1 MGERKLSKVLGEKF
15 DNEKPR
21 FSLLP
26 KGVLNKVITVLEIGA
41 KKYQENNWQHVKG
54 AKTRYFDALHRHVDA
69 WWSGE
74 RNDPETGH
82 HHLAH
87 AVCCAMFLMWF
98 DLEEDRKL
106 AEVMKTFDVEP
117 QIKPETSSESIAAQE
132 VAPAPT
138 TGILGSS
145 GFEGYYKHKRTGRT
159 YEVIGVSNRDASSDG
174 KFVTSAIYVSTVDK
188 AVWTRPLTEFL
199 EKFEKI

>member
-1 MGERKLSKVLGEKF
+1 MGESKLSKVLGEKF

-26 KGVLNKVITVLEIGA
+26 KGVLIKVITVLEIGA
-41 KKYQENNWQHVKG
+41 KKYQEDNWQHVAG

-74 RNDPETGH
+74 RNDPETGQ

-106 AEVMKTFDVEP
+106 DVEP

-132 VAPAPT
+132 VVPKPIT
-138 TGILGSS
+138 VVFSS
-145 GFEGYYKHKRTGRT
+145 TGFEGCYEHKRTGRT
-159 YEVIGVSNRDASSDG
+159 YRVIGVSNQNASSEG
-174 KFVTSAIYVSTVDK
+174 KFVTSAIYVSMADK
-188 AVWTRPLTEFL
+188 TVWTRPLTEFL
-199 EKFEKI
+199 EKFEKISK

>member
-15 DNEKPR
+15 DNGKLR

-26 KGVLNKVITVLEIGA
+26 VGVLNKVITVLEIGA
-41 KKYQENNWQHVKG
+41 KKYQENNWRHVEG

-74 RNDPETGH
+74 RNDPETGQ

-98 DLEEDRKL
+98 DLEQPI
-106 AEVMKTFDVEP
+106 VPSDVANTVIAGKGERYRH
-117 QIKPETSSESIAAQE
+117 IRTGNTYTVLTYTNCNTGDSDKFPETVVYKSDNN
-132 VAPAPT
+132 
-138 TGILGSS
+138 GS
-145 GFEGYYKHKRTGRT
+145 
-159 YEVIGVSNRDASSDG
+159 
-174 KFVTSAIYVSTVDK
+174 
-188 AVWTRPLTEFL
+188 VWSRPLTEFL
-199 EKFEKI
+199 EKFEKISK

>member
-15 DNEKPR
+15 DNGKLR

-41 KKYQENNWQHVKG
+41 KKYQEENWQHVEG

-74 RNDPETGH
+74 RNDPETGQ

-98 DLEEDRKL
+98 DLEEDRK
-106 AEVMKTFDVEP
+106 
-117 QIKPETSSESIAAQE
+117 
-132 VAPAPT
+132 
-138 TGILGSS
+138 
-145 GFEGYYKHKRTGRT
+145 
-159 YEVIGVSNRDASSDG
+159 
-174 KFVTSAIYVSTVDK
+174 VDK
-188 AVWTRPLTEFL
+188 VKYE
-199 EKFEKI
+199 

>member
-15 DNEKPR
+15 DNGKLR

-26 KGVLNKVITVLEIGA
+26 EGVLNKVITVLEIGA
-41 KKYQENNWQHVKG
+41 KKYQENNWQHVEG

-74 RNDPETGH
+74 RNDPETGQ

-98 DLEEDRKL
+98 DLEEDRKAD
-106 AEVMKTFDVEP
+106 AEPSIEP
-117 QIKPETSSESIAAQE
+117 SPDES
-132 VAPAPT
+132 V
-138 TGILGSS
+138 
-145 GFEGYYKHKRTGRT
+145 
-159 YEVIGVSNRDASSDG
+159 
-174 KFVTSAIYVSTVDK
+174 VTQ
-188 AVWTRPLTEFL
+188 
-199 EKFEKI
+199 KISK

>member
-26 KGVLNKVITVLEIGA
+26 KGVLSKVITVLEIGA
-41 KKYQENNWQHVKG
+41 KKYQEDNWQHVEG

-74 RNDPETGH
+74 RNDPETGQ

-98 DLEEDRKL
+98 DLEEDRTL
-106 AEVMKTFDVEP
+106 DELLEAAGVEQP
-117 QIKPETSSESIAAQE
+117 IIPS
-132 VAPAPT
+132 
-138 TGILGSS
+138 
-145 GFEGYYKHKRTGRT
+145 
-159 YEVIGVSNRDASSDG
+159 
-174 KFVTSAIYVSTVDK
+174 
-188 AVWTRPLTEFL
+188 
-199 EKFEKI
+199 KISK

>member
-15 DNEKPR
+15 DNGKLR

-26 KGVLNKVITVLEIGA
+26 VGVLNKVITVLEIGA
-41 KKYQENNWQHVKG
+41 KKYQENNWQHVEG

-74 RNDPETGH
+74 RNDPETGQ

-106 AEVMKTFDVEP
+106 DVEHH
-117 QIKPETSSESIAAQE
+117 IKPETSSESIAVQE
-132 VAPAPT
+132 IEPKPITVVF
-138 TGILGSS
+138 SS
-145 GFEGYYKHKRTGRT
+145 TGFEGCYKHKRTGRT
-159 YEVIGVSNRDASSDG
+159 YRVIGVSNQNASSEG
-174 KFVTSAIYVSTVDK
+174 KFVTSAIYVSMADK

-199 EKFEKI
+199 EKFEKISK

>member
-26 KGVLNKVITVLEIGA
+26 KGVLSKVITVLEIGS
-41 KKYQENNWQHVKG
+41 KKYQKDNWQHVEG

-74 RNDPETGH
+74 RNDPETGQ

-98 DLEEDRKL
+98 DDTEKENTIVVEGYRAHTLIVHSYILENFKNGYKNLRSG
-106 AEVMKTFDVEP
+106 
-117 QIKPETSSESIAAQE
+117 TSYEGTWKHSTGMIFKSYGVGENLDGQTRVLGCVDE
-132 VAPAPT
+132 VACDYSVDNFFNHFTEIAPPEPSPT
-138 TGILGSS
+138 
-145 GFEGYYKHKRTGRT
+145 
-159 YEVIGVSNRDASSDG
+159 
-174 KFVTSAIYVSTVDK
+174 
-188 AVWTRPLTEFL
+188 
-199 EKFEKI
+199 

>member
-1 MGERKLSKVLGEKF
+1 MGESKLSKVLGEKF
-15 DNEKPR
+15 DNDKPR

-41 KKYQENNWQHVKG
+41 KKYQENNWHHVEG

-74 RNDPETGH
+74 RNDPETGQ

-98 DLEEDRKL
+98 DQEEDREL
-106 AEVMKTFDVEP
+106 AVEP
-117 QIKPETSSESIAAQE
+117 KPITVVFSS
-132 VAPAPT
+132 T
-138 TGILGSS
+138 
-145 GFEGYYKHKRTGRT
+145 GFEGCYKHKRTGRT
-159 YEVIGVSNRDASSDG
+159 YRVIGVSNQNASSEG
-174 KFVTSAIYVSTVDK
+174 KFVTSAIYVSMADK
-188 AVWTRPLTEFL
+188 TIWTRPLTEFL
-199 EKFEKI
+199 EKFEKVSK